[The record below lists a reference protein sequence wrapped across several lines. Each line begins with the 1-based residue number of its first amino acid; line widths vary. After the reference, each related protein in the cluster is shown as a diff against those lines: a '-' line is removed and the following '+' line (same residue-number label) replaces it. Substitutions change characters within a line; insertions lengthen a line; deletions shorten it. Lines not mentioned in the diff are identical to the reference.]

1 MFSVVAGC
9 ELELLLPCIVGDG
22 LLDNQL
28 EVERAQQK
36 SQRMIG
42 ESGSNVVKMAVEE
55 PGGTGRGD
63 EKVSSFQ
70 NIYYKTNLYLKY
82 FHLS

>member
-1 MFSVVAGC
+1 M
-9 ELELLLPCIVGDG
+9 
-22 LLDNQL
+22 
-28 EVERAQQK
+28 
-36 SQRMIG
+36 
-42 ESGSNVVKMAVEE
+42 SGSNVVKMAVEE
-55 PGGTGRGD
+55 PGGTGGG

>member
-9 ELELLLPCIVGDG
+9 ELELLLPCIVDDG

-55 PGGTGRGD
+55 PGGTGGGR
-63 EKVSSFQ
+63 KSFL
-70 NIYYKTNLYLKY
+70 ISEYL
-82 FHLS
+82 L

>member
-55 PGGTGRGD
+55 PGGVWGGTKKFPHFRIFII
-63 EKVSSFQ
+63 KQ
-70 NIYYKTNLYLKY
+70 ICILNI
-82 FHLS
+82 SI